1 MASVR
6 LGPQGSRRGIHLD
19 QSDLKCKNGCD
30 FYGNP
35 AWQGYCS
42 QCWREISYSQ
52 RLQQIQDDHELAKR
66 LQEEENQRLQ
76 AAQHAQKNAQTTQ
89 SPGAGASQNITPVAS
104 PSTTVKSGIHEV
116 APRTRSVL
124 QKIFSP
130 TLENETVSKHRS
142 SSISNG
148 RLTPGKAAVSKIH
161 VSPVS
166 SRKSR
171 TPQSIKNTPPAV
183 WLPSH
188 QVERRQSYESQQAS
202 KDFIEFINALK
213 EPASSDI
220 MKQCR
225 VFMDKLIVNNSSKI
239 DEQSELVQEF
249 YEVMTHRITT
259 HQVFAKYSSETD
271 KDRIM
276 DNIEKYLMTKVYRN
290 VFCTEHTDDESQDLA
305 VQKKIRSLH
314 WITTDMLDAQFKE
327 EDSKVREAMDNA
339 ITAIIEMDS
348 KRAPQ
353 DKLSCITRCSK
364 SIFEALKFSKDEEA
378 VASADDF
385 LPALIYIVL
394 KANPPMLKSNIS
406 YVTRFSNPVRL
417 MTGEDAYYFTNLCCA
432 VQFIESGLNASS
444 LFLTEEDFND
454 YMSGKHV
461 AKQNT
466 VKENPSEDYVTC
478 PGLELMYKNLNDL
491 AELDQKMD
499 ALFAGAVDVQRDIQL
514 HSEFIQESVDAEL
527 VKPSPDM
534 TKVEDQMSKE
544 MTELTELHRTWTSG
558 TSALDADNPPDLPPP
573 LEPTHV

>member
-6 LGPQGSRRGIHLD
+6 LGAQGNRRGIHLD

-42 QCWREISYSQ
+42 QCWREIINA
-52 RLQQIQDDHELAKR
+52 RKLRQIQEDHELAKK
-66 LQEEENQRLQ
+66 LQEEENQRVR
-76 AAQHAQKNAQTTQ
+76 AAQHAQNNAASAQLPSANTSQT
-89 SPGAGASQNITPVAS
+89 GTPVAS
-104 PSTTVKSGIHEV
+104 PQATVKSEKQNIT
-116 APRTRSVL
+116 PRSRTVL

-130 TLENETVSKHRS
+130 TIENDLVSPERS
-142 SSISNG
+142 KTISNEPSV
-148 RLTPGKAAVSKIH
+148 RRKIQR
-161 VSPVS
+161 SPVGNT
-166 SRKSR
+166 RLG
-171 TPQSIKNTPPAV
+171 TGHSIKNAPPAV
-183 WLPSH
+183 WLNAHPT
-188 QVERRQSYESQQAS
+188 ERRQSYESQQAS
-202 KDFIEFINALK
+202 KDFIEFIKALK

-220 MKQCR
+220 MKQCKA
-225 VFMDKLIVNNSSKI
+225 FMDKLIDNKASKI

-259 HQVFAKYSSETD
+259 HQVFTKYSSEKD

-276 DNIEKYLMTKVYRN
+276 DNIEKYLMTKVYRI
-290 VFCTEHTDDESQDLA
+290 VFCSEHTDDESQDLA

-327 EDSKVREAMDNA
+327 DDHKVSEAMDNA

-364 SIFEALKFSKDEEA
+364 CIFEALKYSNDQET

-406 YVTRFSNPVRL
+406 YITRFSNPVRL
-417 MTGEDAYYFTNLCCA
+417 MAGEDAYYFTNLCCA
-432 VQFIESGLNASS
+432 VEFIERGLNASS
-444 LFLTEEDFND
+444 LSLTEEDFND
-454 YMSGKHV
+454 YMSGKPV
-461 AKQNT
+461 KKQST
-466 VKENPSEDYVTC
+466 VKDNLSEDEIMC

-499 ALFAGAVDVQRDIQL
+499 ALFAGAVDLQRDIQL
-514 HSEFIQESVDAEL
+514 HSQFIQESVDAEL
-527 VKPSPDM
+527 IKPSPDM
-534 TKVEDQMSKE
+534 TQVKQELSKE
-544 MTELTELHRTWTSG
+544 MHELTKLHSTWTSG

-573 LEPTHV
+573 LEPTHM